1 MSTSVDGSRYGPGSG
16 SSSRCYGPRG
26 ICSFCGLRPRAAD
39 KILLWGMACWQ
50 VSPRVGS
57 AKHNDPC
64 LIGPIAFALDA
75 S

>member
-1 MSTSVDGSRYGPGSG
+1 MAKRIVTPTT
-16 SSSRCYGPRG
+16 
-26 ICSFCGLRPRAAD
+26 AA
-39 KILLWGMACWQ
+39 WGMACWQ

-57 AKHNDPC
+57 AKYNDPC